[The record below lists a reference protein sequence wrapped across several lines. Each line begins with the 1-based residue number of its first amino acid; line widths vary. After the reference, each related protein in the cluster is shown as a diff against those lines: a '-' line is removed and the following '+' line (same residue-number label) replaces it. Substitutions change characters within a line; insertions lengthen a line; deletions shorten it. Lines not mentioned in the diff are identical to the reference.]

1 LRAGRIP
8 ALVLAVMAVMIAIT
22 SLSAHRRDEYLQAA
36 RLAVEP
42 DRVELQLDLTPG
54 IDVAE
59 AIIRD
64 LDRDRDGALSAHEQ
78 RAYVARVFDGLEL
91 RIDGQPLHADP
102 IASTF
107 PDLDAFRRGEG
118 TIRLRS
124 AAIVRRVSGGA
135 HQLAFRN
142 RHRPDVSVYLAN
154 ALVPDGDRV
163 AITAQRRDTDQRELT
178 IDYVVRDDGAGSA
191 SWVLGSM
198 VSALLL
204 VTLWVRR

>member
-1 LRAGRIP
+1 LRAGKVA
-8 ALVLAVMAVMIAIT
+8 ALVLGVMAIMLAST

-42 DRVELQLDLTPG
+42 DRVELELDLTPG

-59 AIIRD
+59 AIIDD
-64 LDRDRDGALSAHEQ
+64 LDRDRDGTLSAHEQ

-107 PDLDAFRRGEG
+107 PELDAFRRGEG

-124 AAIVRRVSGGA
+124 AAILRRVSGGP
-135 HQLAFRN
+135 HQLALRN

-154 ALVPDGDRV
+154 ALVPDGDRI
-163 AITAQRRDTDQRELT
+163 AITAQRRDADQRELT
-178 IDYVVRDDGAGSA
+178 IDFVVRNDAATTS
-191 SWVLGSM
+191 SWMLGGI

-204 VTLWVRR
+204 AAVWVRR